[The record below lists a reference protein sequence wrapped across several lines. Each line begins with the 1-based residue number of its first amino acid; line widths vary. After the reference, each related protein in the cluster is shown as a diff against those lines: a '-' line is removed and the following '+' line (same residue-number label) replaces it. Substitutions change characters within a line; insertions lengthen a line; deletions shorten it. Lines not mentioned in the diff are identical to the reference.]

1 MLSGVKNMF
10 RCFWCLFILFIQPVC
25 TLAQIHRPLKI
36 SVLDSVSREPVV
48 AAVVTVAGSGG
59 GFTDTLGNFLISNRK
74 ADSLLKIQV
83 NRIGYKPWSGE
94 VADSALMRV
103 ILLAPSETALNT
115 VVISAAVKD
124 VSKDL
129 SPIPV
134 EIYTSGFFQKNA
146 TPGLF
151 DALTLVNGV
160 RPQTNCNV
168 CGTGDIQI
176 NGMPGAY
183 TMITIDGM
191 PIVSGLS
198 TVYGLS
204 GIPNGLIDRV
214 EITKG
219 PAGAFYGSEAVG
231 GVINVITK
239 NALTAPRFTLDA
251 FASSVGETNIDAAA
265 GTRTGNATSLL
276 GVNYFRYQNPLD
288 INGDNFTDVTLQ
300 NRVSVFNKWAFRRK
314 NNYAASLA
322 ARYVYENR
330 WGGEMQ
336 WEPRW
341 RGTDSI
347 YGESIITNRME
358 VLGRYQ
364 LPVTTR
370 KILLDASWN
379 LHDQSSV
386 YGNITYLGRQQV
398 AFSQLI
404 TDLPLGEKHEAVLG
418 GALRFT
424 LYDDNS
430 PATISPDGLS
440 NRPSKIW
447 LPGVFIQDQISLN
460 GRNRLLLGLRY
471 DYNSAHGSILT
482 PRISWKWVKDVQ
494 HSLRVTTGSGYRVAN
509 IFTED
514 HASLTGAR
522 TVVIAQN
529 LRPERSWNGN
539 INYTRKFFPAHA
551 SVISMDASL
560 FYTYFTNQI
569 IPDYDTDPDLI
580 IYDNLDGHAV
590 SSGGSLNMDFS
601 FLHGFRIVAG
611 ATVLNV
617 FRMEQGLR
625 LPQLYAPPFSG
636 TWAVTLPVSRLKLTI
651 DYTGNVNSPMRLPVF
666 PGDYR
671 PEYSPWFSIHNI
683 QFTRELKEGLKLY
696 AAIKN
701 IAGFY
706 PREDVIMRSFDPF
719 DKQVDVDNP
728 NGFTFDPT
736 YNYAPMQRQRL
747 LVGLRWTLNNGVR

>member
-1 MLSGVKNMF
+1 M
-10 RCFWCLFILFIQPVC
+10 
-25 TLAQIHRPLKI
+25 
-36 SVLDSVSREPVV
+36 
-48 AAVVTVAGSGG
+48 
-59 GFTDTLGNFLISNRK
+59 SN
-74 ADSLLKIQV
+74 L
-83 NRIGYKPWSGE
+83 
-94 VADSALMRV
+94 
-103 ILLAPSETALNT
+103 
-115 VVISAAVKD
+115 
-124 VSKDL
+124 
-129 SPIPV
+129 
-134 EIYTSGFFQKNA
+134 
-146 TPGLF
+146 
-151 DALTLVNGV
+151 
-160 RPQTNCNV
+160 
-168 CGTGDIQI
+168 
-176 NGMPGAY
+176 
-183 TMITIDGM
+183 
-191 PIVSGLS
+191 
-198 TVYGLS
+198 
-204 GIPNGLIDRV
+204 
-214 EITKG
+214 
-219 PAGAFYGSEAVG
+219 
-231 GVINVITK
+231 
-239 NALTAPRFTLDA
+239 
-251 FASSVGETNIDAAA
+251 
-265 GTRTGNATSLL
+265 
-276 GVNYFRYQNPLD
+276 
-288 INGDNFTDVTLQ
+288 
-300 NRVSVFNKWAFRRK
+300 
-314 NNYAASLA
+314 
-322 ARYVYENR
+322 
-330 WGGEMQ
+330 
-336 WEPRW
+336 
-341 RGTDSI
+341 
-347 YGESIITNRME
+347 
-358 VLGRYQ
+358 
-364 LPVTTR
+364 
-370 KILLDASWN
+370 
-379 LHDQSSV
+379 
-386 YGNITYLGRQQV
+386 
-398 AFSQLI
+398 
-404 TDLPLGEKHEAVLG
+404 
-418 GALRFT
+418 
-424 LYDDNS
+424 
-430 PATISPDGLS
+430 
-440 NRPSKIW
+440 PSKIW

-460 GRNRLLLGLRY
+460 GKNRLLLGLRY
-471 DYNSAHGSILT
+471 DYNSAHGNILT

-522 TVVIAQN
+522 TVVIAQS

-551 SVISMDASL
+551 SVISLDASL

-611 ATVLNV
+611 ATALNV

-701 IAGFY
+701 MAGFY

-747 LVGLRWTLNNGVR
+747 LVGLRWTLNNNVR